1 MAAWIVKTF
10 GEEQVISH
18 KLSDGTVELITVNPT
33 GYQYVLYATV
43 ALYIVALLVSLLLV
57 KAPKEGEIPA
67 DAMIGD
73 PNDVH

>member
-10 GEEQVISH
+10 GEEVTI
-18 KLSDGTVELITVNPT
+18 DGNIVNPT

-43 ALYIVALLVSLLLV
+43 VLYIIALLLSLILV

-67 DAMIGD
+67 DAMVGD